1 MTDDIELPKLPGE
14 WVLHTVHPDDYR
26 YGHIFGYRAGDMQAY
41 ARAAVLADRDR
52 RAQPAPG
59 AWQPIETA
67 ARPFPGEPGFGVR
80 LLVVVDC
87 GEGTLSHVRV
97 CWWQG
102 DRWSFDSHHGS
113 IESLGYRATHW
124 MPLPSPP
131 TPSEQP
137 L

>member
-1 MTDDIELPKLPGE
+1 MSDTLK
-14 WVLHTVHPDDYR
+14 
-26 YGHIFGYRAGDMQAY
+26 
-41 ARAAVLADRDR
+41 RAAVLADRER
-52 RAQPAPG
+52 NQ
-59 AWQPIETA
+59 WQPIETA

-102 DRWSFDSHHGS
+102 DHWSFDDHQDS

-124 MPLPSPP
+124 QPLPVPP
-131 TPSEQP
+131 SA
-137 L
+137 